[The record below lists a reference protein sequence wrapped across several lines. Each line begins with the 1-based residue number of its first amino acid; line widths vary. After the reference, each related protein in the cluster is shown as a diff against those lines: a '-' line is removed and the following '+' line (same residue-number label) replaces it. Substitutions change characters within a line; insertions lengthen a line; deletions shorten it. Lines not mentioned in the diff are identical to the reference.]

1 MSVYYTVPG
10 LKLFKRHIQN
20 VTDDTLVAIDN
31 ELKQSTEN
39 IKRESKHIS
48 PWDTG
53 AMSQDIYD
61 NMIEPFHYEVV
72 SPQYYSIF
80 NELGTRKMRAQ
91 PFLYPAVDKEWWKLY
106 GRLNDIM
113 GG

>member
-1 MSVYYTVPG
+1 MSVQYTVSD
-10 LKLFKRHIQN
+10 LKVHKKHIGN
-20 VTDDTLVAIDN
+20 ATRDTLDAIDY
-31 ELKQSTEN
+31 ELKRSADN
-39 IKRESKHIS
+39 IKRRSKNIA

-61 NMIEPFHYEVV
+61 NMMRRFQYEVV

-80 NELGTRKMRAQ
+80 VELGTRFMMAQ
-91 PFLYPAVDKEWWKLY
+91 PFLYPAVDEEWWNLY